1 MNVFRQL
8 QTLETKAWGGKIW
21 DQFKIDFWRA
31 HQELVESTQTAQT
44 AGFQGN
50 NTEVQQNTIDAVS
63 NIMNATIADR
73 ESMASLM
80 QTIIH
85 LTEEWTKTQEK
96 LVAALTPL
104 VDSNNIIKDGKPPS
118 NRVSVSYKHYWY
130 THVPTSSHPSL
141 ECKSTKEV
149 HKNESTNENCMGR
162 RKTKWK
168 LYNCNW
174 VETAD
179 SRINNSS
186 NSIKNSAPC
195 SSTLAMADSGCTNN
209 YICSSLPC
217 TIIQPCINGIKVKQ
231 PEGAIIK
238 SYHTALLDAP
248 SLPLALRKLHIFPS
262 IQKKHYYCSDNFVTM
277 ITRLFWKNNSNQHKV
292 QQQR

>member
-8 QTLETKAWGGKIW
+8 QTLETKAWGEKIW

-96 LVAALTPL
+96 LVAALTAL

-195 SSTLAMADSGCTNN
+195 SSTLAMADSRCTNN

-231 PEGAIIK
+231 PDGAIIQ
-238 SYHTALLDAP
+238 SSHIALLGAS
-248 SLPLALRKLHIFPS
+248 SLPLAVRKARIFS
-262 IQKKHYYCSDNFVTM
+262 SMQNKALLSLGQFCDNDYKVV
-277 ITRLFWKNNSNQHKV
+277 LKNRNQHKA